1 VSAELVGSDRGAGN
15 GLEPQIIR
23 QEGSQSMAT
32 TQKATF
38 GAGCFWSVEAAFR
51 QVPGVVDT
59 AVGYAG
65 GTTQD
70 PASDDVGSGH
80 SGHAEVVE
88 VEYDPEKVA
97 YERLL
102 EVFWAIH
109 DPTFPDVSDEYRSVI
124 FFHTP
129 EQAAAAQAS
138 KELLDRSGKLGRPM
152 LTEIAP
158 APTFYRAEEYHQH
171 YLEKRGMARGRTA

>member
-1 VSAELVGSDRGAGN
+1 
-15 GLEPQIIR
+15 
-23 QEGSQSMAT
+23 MAT
-32 TQKATF
+32 TQQATF

-70 PASDDVGSGH
+70 PTCDVGSP
-80 SGHAEVVE
+80 GHAGQTDVVE
-88 VEYDPEKVA
+88 VEYDPEQVS

-102 EVFWAIH
+102 DVFWAIH
-109 DPTFPDVSDEYRSVI
+109 DPTAPNYSDEYRSVI

-129 EQAAAAQAS
+129 EQEAAARAS
-138 KELLDRSGKLGRPM
+138 KEQLELSGRFSDPI
-152 LTEIAP
+152 LTESAL
-158 APTFYRAEEYHQH
+158 APTFSRAEEYHQR
-171 YLEKRGMARGRTA
+171 YVERRGLASRATA